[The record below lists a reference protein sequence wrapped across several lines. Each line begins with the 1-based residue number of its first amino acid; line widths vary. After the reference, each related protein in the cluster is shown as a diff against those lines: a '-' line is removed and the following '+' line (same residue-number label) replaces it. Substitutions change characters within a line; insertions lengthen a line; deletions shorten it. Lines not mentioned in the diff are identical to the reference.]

1 MNIASSLNDKYA
13 PYTYV
18 MLSSL
23 FKNNSDSK
31 IDVYLLEADLSE
43 ESKRRFKELS
53 DEYGNTVHFVKMDRE
68 AFGEKLPFVDWPM
81 ETAFRLAMNDTLPQ
95 GLDRILYLD
104 GDMIVNKSISD
115 LYYRPFDDGCH
126 LIVTHDM
133 TMTPDSLD
141 VYGDLHTEIFNRMIR
156 DNKYFNAGMILMDFA
171 YLRERYSFAD
181 YMNLAESIDYEIFAP
196 DQDLLNLMHEDE
208 TEFVDALKYD
218 LFACNAMVNGL
229 DYEAVKHDVSIIHYV
244 GDKPWRGGS
253 HFHYEVEQLW
263 WDYAL
268 DTVYPGQL
276 IMDFVETHFGNSDF
290 YDAIRKA
297 EEFNENLKRDI
308 RSAVLAF
315 KKMYELVYKKTDD
328 IFTDEMSFSDS
339 VKHIDIPIGEREMDH
354 GEAFV
359 RAVISD
365 RSVEDY
371 VGKLREENEALN
383 RQLEMALKAYEALR
397 KMVQ

>member
-23 FKNNSDSK
+23 YKNNCDSK
-31 IDVYLLEADLSE
+31 IDVYLLEADLIE
-43 ESKRRFKELS
+43 ESKRGLKELA
-53 DEYGNTVHFVKMDRE
+53 DEYGNTVHFVK
-68 AFGEKLPFVDWPM
+68 
-81 ETAFRLAMNDTLPQ
+81 
-95 GLDRILYLD
+95 I
-104 GDMIVNKSISD
+104 
-115 LYYRPFDDGCH
+115 
-126 LIVTHDM
+126 
-133 TMTPDSLD
+133 
-141 VYGDLHTEIFNRMIR
+141 
-156 DNKYFNAGMILMDFA
+156 
-171 YLRERYSFAD
+171 
-181 YMNLAESIDYEIFAP
+181 
-196 DQDLLNLMHEDE
+196 
-208 TEFVDALKYD
+208 
-218 LFACNAMVNGL
+218 
-229 DYEAVKHDVSIIHYV
+229 
-244 GDKPWRGGS
+244 
-253 HFHYEVEQLW
+253 W

-268 DTVYPGQL
+268 DTVYSGQL
-276 IMDFVETHFGNSDF
+276 IMDFVETHFENSDF

-308 RSAVLAF
+308 KSAVLAF

-371 VGKLREENEALN
+371 VGKLRTENEALN